1 MFWEFGFLQDSQQF
15 LYRVIGKLQFLS
27 FSSLGLHGNG
37 HSQRLS
43 YRMYHQLAHVGSLSR
58 VQSVTSVED
67 FKLSER
73 NLNDVS
79 ASINS

>member
-1 MFWEFGFLQDSQQF
+1 
-15 LYRVIGKLQFLS
+15 
-27 FSSLGLHGNG
+27 
-37 HSQRLS
+37 
-43 YRMYHQLAHVGSLSR
+43 MYHQLAHVGSLSR